1 MCILIYLYEL
11 EVGDVK
17 VGPKISDK
25 VYKKSNWDFKYLF
38 LSIKYEPVSLINIIT
53 IISSIGCKW
62 LKWY

>member
-25 VYKKSNWDFKYLF
+25 VYKKSN
-38 LSIKYEPVSLINIIT
+38 
-53 IISSIGCKW
+53 
-62 LKWY
+62 